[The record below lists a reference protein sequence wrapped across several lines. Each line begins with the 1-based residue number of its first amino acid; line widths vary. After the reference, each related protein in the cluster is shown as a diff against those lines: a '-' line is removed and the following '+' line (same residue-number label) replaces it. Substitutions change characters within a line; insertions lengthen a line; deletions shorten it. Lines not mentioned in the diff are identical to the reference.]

1 MHVQGHIRILLN
13 KAPDDRRQGVTR
25 LGVGGRDAQVAFAL
39 ITELLGNLLDALYPT
54 QNLPGLPDN
63 DLAARGNAGQVL
75 AAAGKNLEPQLG
87 CEVNR
92 LWAVADT
99 LRSWCATSQI

>member
-63 DLAARGNAGQVL
+63 DLAAGSNASQVL
-75 AAAGKNLEPQLG
+75 AAAGKNLEPQLVFEQTNLFG
-87 CEVNR
+87 DAR
-92 LWAVADT
+92 L
-99 LRSWCATSQI
+99 